1 MVFRGEDFSRYFFRL
16 QKYGADVG
24 TVLHSC
30 EESVTMRQG
39 RRIGYRIAV
48 LPEQHGAGGMPVP
61 ALSVEIRLSLSPIA
75 DLSVFPCRGT
85 TVSLQGYNC
94 FPAGV
99 QLFPSKGT
107 TVSLQGYTDK
117 SAIRKGQTGSCGSVS
132 ACTVRYVPDSIFR
145 QAHENTCFG
154 MTYPQVFFSSVIP
167 AHGRLV
173 WHNWWHYNG

>member
-39 RRIGYRIAV
+39 LRIGYRIAV
-48 LPEQHGAGGMPVP
+48 LPEQHGEGGDAGAGLVCRNP
-61 ALSVEIRLSLSPIA
+61 ALAISNRRLVS
-75 DLSVFPCRGT
+75 
-85 TVSLQGYNC
+85 VSLQGYNC

-99 QLFPSKGT
+99 QLFPCKGT

-167 AHGRLV
+167 AHIFR
-173 WHNWWHYNG
+173 

>member
-1 MVFRGEDFSRYFFRL
+1 MLGRCYTVVKKVL
-16 QKYGADVG
+16 QWA
-24 TVLHSC
+24 
-30 EESVTMRQG
+30 G

-75 DLSVFPCRGT
+75 DLSVFPC
-85 TVSLQGYNC
+85 
-94 FPAGV
+94 
-99 QLFPSKGT
+99 KGT

-167 AHGRLV
+167 AHIFR
-173 WHNWWHYNG
+173 